1 MITIHAIQTGK
12 VAIKQRQ
19 RAGEGAGMMRLVNT
33 LRDSEWTEWLPI
45 YAWLIEHNGELT
57 LVDTGETAR
66 TAEPGYLPK
75 WHPFH
80 RFGVR
85 MNVQPEDEIDMQLR
99 RLGFAPDDL
108 TRVVMTHL
116 HTDHAGGLPHFPNT
130 PILVSRKEYQ
140 AASGLS
146 GRLNGY
152 LNQHYPAWF
161 KPQLIDFDDTPY
173 ATFSRSYA
181 LTPDI
186 TLVPTPGHSAG
197 HLSVIVRAGDV
208 HTFIAGDT
216 SYTEQF
222 MLNQT
227 VDGVSIDTAA
237 AKDTL
242 ARTLAYVGQYPTVYL
257 PSHDPESANR
267 LASKQIVPL
276 SVSLIH

>member
-1 MITIHAIQTGK
+1 MIKVHAIQTGS

-19 RAGEGAGMMRLVNT
+19 RAGQGAGMLRLINT
-33 LRDSEWTEWLPI
+33 LRDSEWAGWLPI
-45 YAWLIEHNGELT
+45 YAWLIEHDGGLT
-57 LVDTGETAR
+57 IVDTGETAR
-66 TAEPGYLPK
+66 TAEAGYLPK

-85 MNVQPEDEIDMQLR
+85 MNVQPQDEIDVQLT
-99 RLGFAPDDL
+99 RLGYSPDDL

-130 PILVSRKEYQ
+130 PILVSREEYG
-140 AASGLS
+140 AASGFS

-161 KPQLIDFDDTPY
+161 NPTLIDFNNTPY

-197 HLSVIVRAGDV
+197 HLSVIVRDSDV
-208 HTFIAGDT
+208 HYFIAGDT
-216 SYTEQF
+216 SYTEQ
-222 MLNQT
+222 LLLDQT
-227 VDGVSIDTAA
+227 VDGVSVDTAA

-242 ARTLAYVGQYPTVYL
+242 ARILGYVEQYPTVYL
-257 PSHDPESANR
+257 PAHDPESVTR
-267 LASKQIVPL
+267 LENKHVVHS
-276 SVSLIH
+276 SVSFIR